1 MDEIR
6 QLFGRLILSEN
17 IEPEI
22 IEFNNKSIRN
32 YRIIYKERSIA
43 TVKELIAN
51 TTEKIKRDDWKK
63 YDDFYTNILAHLIAY
78 YIIRK
83 MRNRDPEY
91 SKELE
96 DYYDTLT
103 EAIYIKILDG
113 DTDKYNYYGKIWT
126 ERQIEKIFIKYIKSK
141 LKPIFGSSIF

>member
-17 IEPEI
+17 VEPEI
-22 IEFNNKSIRN
+22 IEFNNKKIRN
-32 YRIIYKERSIA
+32 YRIIYKNRSIA

-51 TTEKIKRDDWKK
+51 TTEKIKREDWKK
-63 YDDFYTNILAHLIAY
+63 YDDFYTNIIAHLIAY

-96 DYYDTLT
+96 DYHDALT
-103 EAIYIKILDG
+103 EAIYVKILDG
-113 DTDKYNYYGKIWT
+113 NPDKYTYYGKIWT
-126 ERQIEKIFIKYIKSK
+126 DKQLEEAFISYIKPK
-141 LKPIFGSSIF
+141 LKPIFKI

>member
-1 MDEIR
+1 MVKIK
-6 QLFGRLILSEN
+6 QLFGRLILSEDV
-17 IEPEI
+17 EPEI
-22 IEFNNKSIRN
+22 IEFNNRKIRN
-32 YRIIYKERSIA
+32 YRIIYENKSIA

-51 TTEKIKRDDWKK
+51 TTEKIKRNDWKK
-63 YDDFYTNILAHLIAY
+63 YDDFYINIIAHLIAY

-96 DYYDTLT
+96 NYYDALT

-113 DTDKYNYYGKIWT
+113 NPDKYTYYGKIWT
-126 ERQIEKIFIKYIKSK
+126 DRQLEEAFINYIAPK
-141 LKPIFGSSIF
+141 LKPIFRI

>member
-6 QLFGRLILSEN
+6 QLFGRLILSEDV
-17 IEPEI
+17 EPEI
-22 IEFNNKSIRN
+22 IEFNNKKIRN
-32 YRIIYKERSIA
+32 YRIIYENKSIA

-51 TTEKIKRDDWKK
+51 TTEKIKRNDWKK
-63 YDDFYTNILAHLIAY
+63 YDDFYTNIIAHLIAF

-96 DYYDTLT
+96 DYHDALT
-103 EAIYIKILDG
+103 EAIYVKILDG
-113 DTDKYNYYGKIWT
+113 NLDKYIYYGKIWT
-126 ERQIEKIFIKYIKSK
+126 DRQLEEAFIGYIAPK
-141 LKPIFGSSIF
+141 LKPIFRV

>member
-1 MDEIR
+1 MDKIR
-6 QLFGRLILSEN
+6 QLFGRLIFSEDV
-17 IEPEI
+17 EPEI
-22 IEFNNKSIRN
+22 IEFNNKKIRN
-32 YRIIYKERSIA
+32 YRIIYEDKSIA

-51 TTEKIKRDDWKK
+51 TTKKIKRDDWKK
-63 YDDFYTNILAHLIAY
+63 YDDFYTNIIAHLIAF

-83 MRNRDPEY
+83 IRNRDPEY

-113 DTDKYNYYGKIWT
+113 NPDKYTYYGKIWT
-126 ERQIEKIFIKYIKSK
+126 DRQLEEAFIDYIAPK
-141 LKPIFGSSIF
+141 LKPIFRV

>member
-1 MDEIR
+1 MVEIK
-6 QLFGRLILSEN
+6 QLFGRLILSEDV
-17 IEPEI
+17 EPEI
-22 IEFNNKSIRN
+22 IEFNNKKIRN
-32 YRIIYKERSIA
+32 YRIIYENKSIA

-63 YDDFYTNILAHLIAY
+63 YDDFYTNIIAHLIAF

-96 DYYDTLT
+96 DYYDALT

-113 DTDKYNYYGKIWT
+113 NPDKYIYYGKIWT
-126 ERQIEKIFIKYIKSK
+126 DRQLEEAFIDYIAPK
-141 LKPIFGSSIF
+141 LKPIFRV

>member
-6 QLFGRLILSEN
+6 QLFGRLILSEDV
-17 IEPEI
+17 EPEI
-22 IEFNNKSIRN
+22 IEFNNKKIRN
-32 YRIIYKERSIA
+32 YRTIYENKSIA

-51 TTEKIKRDDWKK
+51 ITEKIKRDDWKK
-63 YDDFYTNILAHLIAY
+63 YDDFYTTIIAHLIAF

-83 MRNRDPEY
+83 IRNRDPEY

-113 DTDKYNYYGKIWT
+113 NPDRYIYYGKIWT
-126 ERQIEKIFIKYIKSK
+126 DRQLEEAFIDYIAPK
-141 LKPIFGSSIF
+141 LKPIFRV

>member
-6 QLFGRLILSEN
+6 QLFGRLILSEDV
-17 IEPEI
+17 EPEI
-22 IEFNNKSIRN
+22 IEFNNKKIRN
-32 YRIIYKERSIA
+32 YRIIYENKSIA

-51 TTEKIKRDDWKK
+51 TTEKIKRNDWKK
-63 YDDFYTNILAHLIAY
+63 YDDFYTNIIAHLIAF

-96 DYYDTLT
+96 EYHDALT

-113 DTDKYNYYGKIWT
+113 NPDKYIYYGKIWT
-126 ERQIEKIFIKYIKSK
+126 DKQLEEAFIGYIAPK
-141 LKPIFGSSIF
+141 LKPIFRV

>member
-1 MDEIR
+1 MDKIR
-6 QLFGRLILSEN
+6 QLFGRLIFSEDV
-17 IEPEI
+17 EPEI
-22 IEFNNKSIRN
+22 IEFNNKKIRN
-32 YRIIYKERSIA
+32 YRIIYEDKSIA

-51 TTEKIKRDDWKK
+51 TTKKIKRDDWKK
-63 YDDFYTNILAHLIAY
+63 YDDFYTNIIAHLIAF

-96 DYYDTLT
+96 DYYDALT

-113 DTDKYNYYGKIWT
+113 NPDKYIYYGKIWT
-126 ERQIEKIFIKYIKSK
+126 DRQLEEAFIDYIAPK
-141 LKPIFGSSIF
+141 LKPIFRV

>member
-1 MDEIR
+1 MDKIR
-6 QLFGRLILSEN
+6 QLFGRLIFSEDV
-17 IEPEI
+17 EPEI
-22 IEFNNKSIRN
+22 IEFNNKKIRN
-32 YRIIYKERSIA
+32 YRIIYEDKSIA

-51 TTEKIKRDDWKK
+51 TTKKIKRDDWKK
-63 YDDFYTNILAHLIAY
+63 YDDFYINIIAHLIAF

-96 DYYDTLT
+96 DYYDALT

-113 DTDKYNYYGKIWT
+113 NPDKYIYYGKIWT
-126 ERQIEKIFIKYIKSK
+126 DRQLEEAFIDYIAPK
-141 LKPIFGSSIF
+141 LKPIFRV